1 MAIKVDYSL
10 QLKVRETFETT
21 QQGASAA
28 VVDHELTGNSG
39 TLNAT
44 STVPATKVIDKR
56 VTLSGGTATI
66 DLTAAPGK
74 TVDGSAITQDMSG
87 LKLQALKLV
96 AHADNTQ
103 RVKFAQGASN
113 PYLLGVTGAF
123 VSLGAGESVLFE
135 FKDTLAD
142 VAPTVKTFDITS
154 SMGAAIIDVIAVFG

>member
-1 MAIKVDYSL
+1 MSVKADYSL
-10 QLKVRETFETT
+10 QLKVRETFGLS
-21 QQGASAA
+21 QQGAGNA

-39 TLNAT
+39 SLNAT
-44 STVPATKVIDKR
+44 STVPATKVVDKR
-56 VTLSGGTATI
+56 VTLSSGTATI

-74 TVDGSAITQDMSG
+74 TVDGSAVAQDLTG
-87 LKLQALKLV
+87 LKLQLLKLV

-103 RVKFAQGASN
+103 RVKVAQGASN

-142 VAPTVKTFDITS
+142 VAPTVKTIDITS
-154 SMGAAIIDVIAVFG
+154 SMGAAIIDVMAVFG